1 MHEKDT
7 KNVCDKNCTT
17 CRYEDTEYDESPCV
31 DCVRGDGDDEMWKA
45 KAENPLDGFLTAVM
59 DDDRSWEMF
68 KAGDFAMILKDRADY
83 DDFMEQCEK
92 RGIVWNSGTSAKEFI
107 ADPMCLNIPEPVA
120 VGRFGEPYGRIVY
133 SQSVDAWRADNKR
146 KYYLYGGEQGETAK
160 KPEQPQIKDSGD
172 GYPTKYRDNILKLM
186 EKQRAKGIAK
196 YGSVL
201 EDNRTLSIAQ
211 RIDHL
216 EEELID
222 ALMYCEHIREIL
234 TDHLLA
240 NDYQRMAMR
249 TASGMIYTDFGDK
262 GLLLNSVMG
271 LNGEAG
277 EVIDSV
283 KKHCFQGHELDKAHL
298 AEELGDVAWYLAV
311 GCEAIGVT
319 LEDVMNGNVEKL
331 KSRYPEGFDKN
342 RSIHREEENA

>member
-1 MHEKDT
+1 MREKDT
-7 KNVCDKNCTT
+7 KKVCDNSCTT
-17 CRYEDTEYDESPCV
+17 CRYEDREYDESPCV
-31 DCVRGDGDDEMWKA
+31 NCIRGDGDDEMWEEATEEQIK
-45 KAENPLDGFLTAVM
+45 KDVER
-59 DDDRSWEMF
+59 RSNGARKMTEEGKLCIKCRWNMRDPNELPC
-68 KAGDFAMILKDRADY
+68 DVCY
-83 DDFMEQCEK
+83 
-92 RGIVWNSGTSAKEFI
+92 RGIGYNDMWESAE
-107 ADPMCLNIPEPVA
+107 
-120 VGRFGEPYGRIVY
+120 
-133 SQSVDAWRADNKR
+133 
-146 KYYLYGGEQGETAK
+146 
-160 KPEQPQIKDSGD
+160 EQPQIKDSGY
-172 GYPTKYRDNILKLM
+172 GYSTKYRDNILKLM
-186 EKQRAKGIAK
+186 EKQRAKGITK

-201 EDNRTLSIAQ
+201 EDNRTLSISQ

-222 ALMYCEHIREIL
+222 ALMYCEHIREVL

-249 TASGMIYTDFGDK
+249 TASGMNYGEFGGK

-331 KSRYPEGFDKN
+331 NSRYPEGFDKN
-342 RSIHREEENA
+342 RSIHREEPNEPISG

>member
-17 CRYEDTEYDESPCV
+17 CRYEDRECGTSPCV
-31 DCVRGDGDDEMWKA
+31 DCVRGNGDDEMWEA
-45 KAENPLDGFLTAVM
+45 KAENPLDGFLSIVM
-59 DDDRSWEMF
+59 DADAWQEF
-68 KAGDFAMILKDRADY
+68 KHGQFAVILKDRADY

-92 RGIVWNSGTSAKEFI
+92 RGIVWNSGSSAKSFI
-107 ADPMCLNIPEPVA
+107 ADPMCLNKPEPVA
-120 VGRFGEPYGRIVY
+120 VGMFGNGHGRIGY
-133 SQSVDAWRADNKR
+133 SSSIEAWIGDTAC
-146 KYYLYGGEQGETAK
+146 KYYIYSGDQDSKTD

-172 GYPTKYRDNILKLM
+172 GYSTKYRDNILKLM

-201 EDNRTLSIAQ
+201 EDNRTLSIEQ

-222 ALMYCEHIREIL
+222 ALMYCEHIREVL

-249 TASGMIYTDFGDK
+249 TASGMNYGEFGGK
-262 GLLLNSVMG
+262 GLLLNAVMG

>member
-1 MHEKDT
+1 MREKDT
-7 KNVCDKNCTT
+7 KKVCDNSCTT
-17 CRYEDTEYDESPCV
+17 CRYEDREYDESPCV
-31 DCVRGDGDDEMWKA
+31 NCVRGDGDDEMWEA
-45 KAENPLDGFLTAVM
+45 KLENPLDGFLSIVM
-59 DDDRSWEMF
+59 DADAWQEF
-68 KAGDFAMILKDRADY
+68 KHGRFAVILKDRADFGK
-83 DDFMEQCEK
+83 FMEQCEK
-92 RGIVWNSGTSAKEFI
+92 RGITWGSGHSATDYVPDPI
-107 ADPMCLNIPEPVA
+107 APHNPGPIA
-120 VGRFGEPYGRIVY
+120 VGRFSEPYEKIVY

-146 KYYLYGGEQGETAK
+146 KYYLYGGEQGETAH
-160 KPEQPQIKDSGD
+160 KPERPQIKDSGD
-172 GYPTKYRDNILKLM
+172 GYSTKYRDNILKLM

-222 ALMYCEHIREIL
+222 ALMYCEHIREVL

-249 TASGMIYTDFGDK
+249 TASGMNYGEFGGK
-262 GLLLNSVMG
+262 GLLLNAVMG

-342 RSIHREEENA
+342 RSIHRGGTQ

>member
-1 MHEKDT
+1 MREKDT
-7 KNVCDKNCTT
+7 KKVCDHSCTT
-17 CRYEDTEYDESPCV
+17 CRYEDRECDESPCV
-31 DCVRGDGDDEMWKA
+31 DCVRGDGGDEMWEA
-45 KAENPLDGFLTAVM
+45 KPEN
-59 DDDRSWEMF
+59 
-68 KAGDFAMILKDRADY
+68 
-83 DDFMEQCEK
+83 
-92 RGIVWNSGTSAKEFI
+92 
-107 ADPMCLNIPEPVA
+107 
-120 VGRFGEPYGRIVY
+120 
-133 SQSVDAWRADNKR
+133 
-146 KYYLYGGEQGETAK
+146 
-160 KPEQPQIKDSGD
+160 PEQPQIKDSGD
-172 GYPTKYRDNILKLM
+172 GYSTKYRDNILKLM

-201 EDNRTLSIAQ
+201 EDNRTLSITQ
-211 RIDHL
+211 RIDHI

-222 ALMYCEHIREIL
+222 ALMYCEHIREVL

-249 TASGMIYTDFGDK
+249 TASGMNYGEFGGK
-262 GLLLNSVMG
+262 GLLLNAVMG

-311 GCEAIGVT
+311 GCEAVGVT

-331 KSRYPEGFDKN
+331 KRRYPEGFDKN
-342 RSIHREEENA
+342 RSIKREEEPHEPVSE